1 MPAKKYIIH
10 LSKDERSALSAVAAK
25 QRVDAQRQR
34 RAKILL
40 RTDQGPTG
48 PAERDADIAMAL
60 GIPIRQVER
69 VREQA
74 AEAGPLAALD
84 RRPST
89 RVFQRK
95 LDGRAEARLIT
106 LAKETPPD
114 GRATWTMQL
123 LADQLVILGI
133 VDGVDDNTVWRTL
146 KKMNSSLT

>member
-40 RTDQGPTG
+40 RTDQGPAG
-48 PAERDADIAMAL
+48 PAERDVDIAMAL
-60 GIPIRQVER
+60 GIPTRQVER
-69 VREQA
+69 VRQHA
-74 AEAGPLAALD
+74 AEAGPGAALE

-95 LDGRAEARLIT
+95 LDGRAEARLIII
-106 LAKETPPD
+106 AKEAPPD

-123 LADQLVILGI
+123 LADQLVTLGI
-133 VDGVDDNTVWRTL
+133 VEGVDDNTVWRTL
-146 KKMNSSLT
+146 KKMSSSRI